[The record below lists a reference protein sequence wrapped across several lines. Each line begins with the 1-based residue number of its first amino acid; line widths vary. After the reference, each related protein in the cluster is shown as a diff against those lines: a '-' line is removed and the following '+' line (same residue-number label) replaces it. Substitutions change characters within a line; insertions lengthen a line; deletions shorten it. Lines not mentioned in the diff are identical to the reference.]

1 LGAGHDEVVN
11 MELIGRTTIHPVVF
25 YSGKCAG
32 YLTWALLGLD
42 HAGLRLM
49 RGLDAVVLD
58 RVAYAFLGVAS
69 VFIVS
74 SLVSL
79 GGSTRLGL
87 PTGPTELKTGGI
99 YRVSR
104 NPMYVGFD
112 ALSLAAMLGLGH
124 PIVLGLGAYSI
135 VVYHLIIVGEERFL
149 AATFGAPY
157 AEYRGRV
164 RRYL

>member
-1 LGAGHDEVVN
+1 
-11 MELIGRTTIHPVVF
+11 MEIVGRTTIHPVVF

-32 YLTWALLGLD
+32 YLTWALLGLNY
-42 HAGLRLM
+42 AGVSLTPGVDL
-49 RGLDAVVLD
+49 VVLD
-58 RVAYAFLGVAS
+58 RVSYAFLGVAS
-69 VFIVS
+69 VFIVW

-112 ALSLAAMLGLGH
+112 ALSIAAILGLRN
-124 PIVLGLGAYSI
+124 PIVLVLGGFSI
-135 VVYHLIIVGEERFL
+135 LVYHLIIVGEERFL

-157 AEYRGRV
+157 VEYSGRV

>member
-1 LGAGHDEVVN
+1 
-11 MELIGRTTIHPVVF
+11 MEIVGRTTIHPLVF
-25 YSGKCAG
+25 YSGKFAG

-42 HAGLRLM
+42 YAGVSLTP
-49 RGLDAVVLD
+49 GLDSVVLD
-58 RVAYAFLGVAS
+58 RVSYAFLGVAS
-69 VFIVS
+69 VFIVW

-87 PTGPTELKTGGI
+87 PTGPTELKTDGI

-112 ALSLAAMLGLGH
+112 ALSLAAILGLRN
-124 PIVLGLGAYSI
+124 PIVLALGAFS
-135 VVYHLIIVGEERFL
+135 VLVYHLIIVGEERFL

-157 AEYRGRV
+157 AEYCGRV

>member
-1 LGAGHDEVVN
+1 
-11 MELIGRTTIHPVVF
+11 MEIVGRATIHPVAF
-25 YSGKCAG
+25 YSGKGAG
-32 YLTWALLGLD
+32 YLAWALLGLNYAGID
-42 HAGLRLM
+42 LTPGLEPAGL
-49 RGLDAVVLD
+49 V
-58 RVAYAFLGVAS
+58 RVSYALLGVAT
-69 VFIVS
+69 VFIAS

-87 PTGPTELKTGGI
+87 PSGPTELKTGGI

-112 ALSLAAMLGLGH
+112 ALTLAAMLGLGH
-124 PIVLGLGAYSI
+124 PLVLVLGAYSI
-135 VVYHLIIVGEERFL
+135 LVYHLIIVREERFL

-157 AEYRGRV
+157 AEYGRRV

>member
-1 LGAGHDEVVN
+1 
-11 MELIGRTTIHPVVF
+11 MEIVGRTTIHPVLF
-25 YSGKCAG
+25 YSGKVAG
-32 YLTWALLGLD
+32 YLTWSLLGLNS
-42 HAGLRLM
+42 AGVSLT
-49 RGLDAVVLD
+49 RGLDSVGLA
-58 RVAYAFLGVAS
+58 RVSFALLGVAS

-74 SLVSL
+74 SLVHL

-112 ALSLAAMLGLGH
+112 ALSIAAVLELRH
-124 PIVLGLGAYSI
+124 PIVLVLGAYSI
-135 VVYHLIIVGEERFL
+135 LVYHLIIVGEERFL